1 MGTENEEI
9 ENEELENEDLSE
21 KKYKSVFGAYIDQ
34 KELEVRQNA
43 SGFACYLKIYYDALI
58 KEGFS
63 VKQAMDLTKILVSSS
78 LGKVEKMEK

>member
-9 ENEELENEDLSE
+9 ENEDLSE

-34 KELEVRQNA
+34 KEIEVRQNA

-63 VKQAMDLTKILVSSS
+63 VKQAMDLTKVLASSISSS
-78 LGKVEKMEK
+78 VGKVEKLGK